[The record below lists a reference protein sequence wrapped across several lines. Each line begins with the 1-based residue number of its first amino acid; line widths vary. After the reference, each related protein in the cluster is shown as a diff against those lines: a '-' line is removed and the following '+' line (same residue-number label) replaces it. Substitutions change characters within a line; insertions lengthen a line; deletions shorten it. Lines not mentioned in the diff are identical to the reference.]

1 VSTPTVTR
9 TYLETLSPADLAAL
23 AENYGENIPKD
34 SDRAGVIAELLD
46 IMTKTAGESEP
57 LVETADE
64 LAADGFELPE
74 TYNETRVD
82 AVFGNPSWGYVYW
95 DISAADISFIC
106 AARAPLALRV
116 MSFDSAGSQLKA
128 DSFAL
133 PVSLRDRAQYVLFP
147 AGEKD
152 VRIELL
158 LETKTPKALASSPVL
173 HLPHG
178 VPDFKTVA
186 LDDIPPLLALSG
198 YKDLLK
204 EQYAKRR
211 ESS

>member
-1 VSTPTVTR
+1 MP
-9 TYLETLSPADLAAL
+9 E
-23 AENYGENIPKD
+23 D

-57 LVETADE
+57 LVQT
-64 LAADGFELPE
+64 AADGFELPQ

-82 AVFGNPSWGYVYW
+82 VVFGNPSWGYVYW
-95 DISAADISFIC
+95 DISEADMSFIC

-116 MSFDSAGSQLKA
+116 MLFDSVGSPLKA

-152 VRIELL
+152 VRIDLL
-158 LETKTPKALASSPVL
+158 LETKTPKVLASSPVL

-186 LDDIPPLLALSG
+186 LDDIPPLLALSS